1 MLIKLCACNYCT
13 NDGLVDGVEGFLKTP
28 IKSHL
33 TSKIGV
39 KFSNPKIEQ
48 CIRMINKILYENYPT
63 IQNN

>member
-28 IKSHL
+28 IESHL

-39 KFSNPKIEQ
+39 KFFEPKNWTMHKDDQQDLIW
-48 CIRMINKILYENYPT
+48 KLSHHSK
-63 IQNN
+63 